1 MHCMKT
7 LPMIYKCILDL
18 LFTTS
23 NLNQYRPQHGQ
34 SVIFLIWTAW
44 EKKKSMYMERTAKVN
59 AFEQG
64 MLGGCSGGNF
74 YCNFHFHSCVLRVWP
89 EELPVHPATVLGG
102 WPKPITLLELL
113 RFIPAICWFI
123 CEAYTSLI
131 STGAEK
137 QHTISQKAVMPP
149 KLATRLNYIFLT
161 LIFLIK
167 YWLKIS
173 FWTFFKGPA
182 CREPVSAQVI
192 IIIHRLAGC
201 STWCLWQ
208 AYKHSAGEFT
218 EHVTT
223 KSDVFQLV
231 PAWSFKANQQN
242 VGNCNKETPKQ
253 VA

>member
-1 MHCMKT
+1 
-7 LPMIYKCILDL
+7 
-18 LFTTS
+18 
-23 NLNQYRPQHGQ
+23 
-34 SVIFLIWTAW
+34 
-44 EKKKSMYMERTAKVN
+44 MERTAKVN

-102 WPKPITLLELL
+102 CPKPITLLELL

-149 KLATRLNYIFLT
+149 KLATQLNYIFLT